1 MHWYDITYSNTSPQ
15 RLQNFTPLEQQMNRW
30 EKPPT
35 TAVRLS
41 YLTLPRSTSRV
52 CQSELKYQ
60 IAYLYLGS
68 CVRARAHV
76 CVCACMCACTCDD
89 LCICTHSFMS
99 SSFAT
104 LWPVACQAP
113 LSMGFLRQEY
123 RNGLPFPS
131 PGDLPDP
138 GIKPISPALPGGSL
152 PMSQLGSPVLNH

>member
-1 MHWYDITYSNTSPQ
+1 MSIFVHLFWKVNCKSEGLCLVHWYDHITYSNTSPQ

-60 IAYLYLGS
+60 IAYLYLGR
-68 CVRARAHV
+68 CMRARV

-89 LCICTHSFMS
+89 LFVCTHSFMS

-104 LWPVACQAP
+104 PWPCSPPGSSVRGISQA
-113 LSMGFLRQEY
+113 RIQEWAA
-123 RNGLPFPS
+123 
-131 PGDLPDP
+131 
-138 GIKPISPALPGGSL
+138 ISSSRGS
-152 PMSQLGSPVLNH
+152 S